1 MRVLF
6 DEQVFLLQKRGG
18 VSRYFV
24 ELIKVLKSTPSL
36 GVEPVLNFETTS
48 NQLLLELMKDLDLD
62 LSEARNPKYF
72 EIASGVI
79 NANFKK
85 SNFDILH
92 HTFYSKLFWQ
102 PRFKGPRLSTH
113 YDMIPEIFRES
124 RLGINPHLS
133 KHWYFN
139 NVNHILSISESA
151 RNDLNEIWPD
161 VKTPISITHLGRP
174 EQEHK
179 TVQRINGY
187 IIFVGVRSGYKDAQT
202 LLKAF
207 AQLPDNLKVMLE
219 FIGGGEFSESEKKT
233 IDALGIRSY
242 VSQRNVTDS
251 ELVDAYSK
259 AHAFVF
265 PSKYEGFGLP
275 ALEAL
280 QLGCRAVLAKTPA
293 LIEVASESADYF
305 EPGNSDEL
313 SALLSKVLST
323 SPGENPHFESGLK
336 RASQFSWLETARKTA
351 KVYESLI

>member
-24 ELIKVLKSTPSL
+24 ELIKVFKKTPSL
-36 GVEPVLNFETTS
+36 GVEPILNFNTTS
-48 NQLLLELMKDLDLD
+48 NQCLLELKKEFDLTESTNSKLIE
-62 LSEARNPKYF
+62 LT
-72 EIASGVI
+72 SGAI
-79 NANFKK
+79 SANFTKL
-85 SNFDILH
+85 NFDILH

-151 RNDLNEIWPD
+151 KTDLNGIWPD

-179 TVQRINGY
+179 ILQRINGY
-187 IIFVGVRSGYKDAQT
+187 IIFVGVRSGYKDAPT
-202 LLKAF
+202 LLNAF
-207 AQLPDNLKVMLE
+207 AQLPENLKVKLE
-219 FIGGGEFSESEKKT
+219 FIGGGEFTESEKET

-242 VSQRNVTDS
+242 VSQRNVTDL
-251 ELVDAYSK
+251 ELIDAYSK

-293 LIEVASESADYF
+293 LIEVASKSADYF

-336 RASQFSWLETARKTA
+336 RASQFSWLETARKTTNI
-351 KVYESLI
+351 YESLL

>member
-24 ELIKVLKSTPSL
+24 ELIKVFKNTPSL
-36 GVEPVLNFETTS
+36 GVEPILNFETTS
-48 NQLLLELMKDLDLD
+48 NQFLLELAKELDV
-62 LSEARNPKYF
+62 SESHSPKF
-72 EIASGVI
+72 IELTGGAIR
-79 NANFKK
+79 ANFKN

-102 PRFKGPRLSTH
+102 PRFKGTRLSTH
-113 YDMIPEIFRES
+113 YDMIPEIFHES

-174 EQEHK
+174 ELQHK
-179 TVQRINGY
+179 SLDRLKGY
-187 IIFVGVRSGYKDAQT
+187 IIFVGARSGYKDAET
-202 LLKAF
+202 MLRAF
-207 AQLPDNLKVMLE
+207 AKLPENLKVKLE
-219 FIGGGEFSESEKKT
+219 FIGGGAFSESENAV
-233 IDALGIRSY
+233 IHSLGIGGF

-251 ELVDAYSK
+251 ELIDAYSK

-275 ALEAL
+275 ALESL
-280 QLGCRAVLAKTPA
+280 QLGCRTILAKTPA
-293 LIEVASESADYF
+293 LIEVAGDCADYF
-305 EPGNSDEL
+305 NPGNSDEL
-313 SALLSKVLST
+313 SALLSKVLSH
-323 SPGENPHFESGLK
+323 SPSENPHLESGLN

-351 KVYESLI
+351 KIYESLL

>member
-6 DEQVFLLQKRGG
+6 DEQIFLLQKRGG

-24 ELIKVLKSTPSL
+24 ELIKVFKKTPSL
-36 GVEPVLNFETTS
+36 GVEPILNFTTTS
-48 NQLLLELMKDLDLD
+48 NQCLLEIREEFDITESKNSRLIELT
-62 LSEARNPKYF
+62 
-72 EIASGVI
+72 SGVI
-79 NANFKK
+79 NANFTK

-133 KHWYFN
+133 KYWYFN

-151 RNDLNEIWPD
+151 KTDLNGIWPD
-161 VKTPISITHLGRP
+161 VKTHISITHLGRP

-179 TVQRINGY
+179 NLERVKGY
-187 IIFVGVRSGYKDAQT
+187 LLFVGVRGGYKDAET
-202 LLKAF
+202 LLRAF
-207 AQLPDNLKVMLE
+207 AQLPENLKVKLE
-219 FIGGGEFSESEKKT
+219 FIGGGEFSESEKET

-242 VSQRNVTDS
+242 VSQRSVTDS
-251 ELVDAYSK
+251 ELMVAYSK

-293 LIEVASESADYF
+293 LIEVAGESADYF

-351 KVYESLI
+351 KIYESLL

>member
-1 MRVLF
+1 M
-6 DEQVFLLQKRGG
+6 
-18 VSRYFV
+18 SRYFV
-24 ELIKVLKSTPSL
+24 ELIKVFKNTPSL
-36 GVEPVLNFETTS
+36 GVEPILNFNTTS
-48 NQLLLELMKDLDLD
+48 NQCLLELNKEFD
-62 LSEARNPKYF
+62 
-72 EIASGVI
+72 IAESTNSKLIELTSGAI
-79 NANFKK
+79 RANFKK

-113 YDMIPEIFRES
+113 YDMIPEIFHES
-124 RLGINPHLS
+124 RMGINPHLS
-133 KHWYFN
+133 KHWYFK

-151 RNDLNEIWPD
+151 RCDLNRVWPD

-179 TVQRINGY
+179 NLQRLNGY

-202 LLKAF
+202 LLNAF
-207 AQLPDNLKVMLE
+207 AQLPENLKLKLE
-219 FIGGGEFSESEKKT
+219 FIGGGEFSESEKET
-233 IDALGIRSY
+233 IDALGIRSF
-242 VSQRNVTDS
+242 VSQRNVSDS
-251 ELVDAYSK
+251 ELIDAYSK

-265 PSKYEGFGLP
+265 PSRYEGFGLP

-293 LIEVASESADYF
+293 LIEVAGESADYF
-305 EPGNSDEL
+305 ESGNSNEL

-323 SPGENPHFESGLK
+323 SPGANPHFESGLN

>member
-6 DEQVFLLQKRGG
+6 DEQIFLLQKRGG
-18 VSRYFV
+18 VSRYIV
-24 ELIKVLKSTPSL
+24 ELVRTFKNNPSL
-36 GVEPVLNFETTS
+36 GVEPILSFKTTS
-48 NQLLLELMKDLDLD
+48 NQLLLELAQDLELD
-62 LSEARNPKYF
+62 LSETSNRKFF
-72 EIASGVI
+72 EITSGAI
-79 NANFKK
+79 RANFQN

-92 HTFYSKLFWQ
+92 HTFYSKAFWN
-102 PRFKGPRLSTH
+102 PKFRGPRVSTH
-113 YDMIPEIFRES
+113 YDMIPEIFHES
-124 RLGINPHLS
+124 RMGLNPHLS
-133 KHWYFN
+133 KHWYFK

-151 RNDLNEIWPD
+151 KSDLNRVWPD
-161 VKTPISITHLGRP
+161 VQTPISITHLGRP
-174 EQEHK
+174 EMQHK
-179 TVQRINGY
+179 NLKRAKGY
-187 IIFVGVRSGYKDAQT
+187 LLFVGVRGGYKDAET
-202 LLKAF
+202 LLRAF
-207 AQLPDNLKVMLE
+207 AQLPENLKVKLE
-219 FIGGGEFSESEKKT
+219 FIGGGEFSESEKET
-233 IDALGIRSY
+233 INTLGIRSY

-251 ELVDAYSK
+251 ELIDAYSK

-293 LIEVASESADYF
+293 LIELADGCADYF